1 MREGQEAAA
10 ADGQN
15 VPERNGGGELGLPYG
30 FRDLHI
36 QFRLLE

>member
-1 MREGQEAAA
+1 MREGCGAAA

-15 VPERNGGGELGLPYG
+15 VSDRNSGGELGLPYG

-36 QFRLLE
+36 QFRHLE